1 MSSIRTVLPAL
12 WLVSL
17 IWRFSGPGTLQAQEP
32 SPYEI
37 FDVLILAEYE
47 HPGVEVRVE
56 GVVKPGQYPR
66 YLELDVSPDTRIAL
80 LTKPGP
86 QGKPVSEQIEAREE
100 DGRTYLPVDV
110 SEARFL
116 LRYYFNPFD
125 RESVKRTF
133 TYVLNTNEVLPE
145 FHIIIQKPVAAQN
158 FKHSLAEVEEQVG
171 EFDLTYYQ
179 QHIHGLQP
187 GAGFSV
193 AVEYD
198 NPTQALTLTE
208 LQARMERKQAE
219 GGAGQRAAGDGRPLS
234 LMTVFL
240 AVALLAICIFIAF
253 RLWGGE
259 KAAAL
264 GMAPWKARSA
274 IQPGEDSAESP
285 KERKFCN
292 GCGVPRRPGAR
303 FCSSCGKEF

>member
-1 MSSIRTVLPAL
+1 VRSWRSIAPVL
-12 WLVSL
+12 WLVVSV
-17 IWRFSGPGTLQAQEP
+17 WSPSGSDALQAQEP
-32 SPYEI
+32 SPYEK

-66 YLELDVSPDTRIAL
+66 YLELEVSPDARIAL

-86 QGKPVSEQIEAREE
+86 QGKPVSERIEAREE

-133 TYVLNTNEVLPE
+133 TYELTTNEVLSE
-145 FHIIIQKPVAAQN
+145 FHIILQEPIVARN
-158 FKHSLAEVEEQVG
+158 FRHSLAEAEEQVG
-171 EFDLTYYQ
+171 EFGLTYYQ

-219 GGAGQRAAGDGRPLS
+219 GGAGQRAAGDGRPLN
-234 LMTVFL
+234 LMTVL
-240 AVALLAICIFIAF
+240 LVVALLAGCLFIAF

-274 IQPGEDSAESP
+274 APPEAGSAKSL
-285 KERKFCN
+285 KEKRVCSD
-292 GCGVPRRPGAR
+292 CGTPRRPGAR
-303 FCSSCGKEF
+303 FCSHCGKEF

>member
-1 MSSIRTVLPAL
+1 MRSWRSIAPVL
-12 WLVSL
+12 WLVVSV
-17 IWRFSGPGTLQAQEP
+17 WSPSGSDALQAQEP

-66 YLELDVSPDTRIAL
+66 YLELEVSPDTRIAL

-86 QGKPVSEQIEAREE
+86 QGEPVDERIEAREE

-125 RESVKRTF
+125 RDSVKRTF
-133 TYVLNTNEVLPE
+133 TYELTTNEVLSE
-145 FHIIIQKPVAAQN
+145 FHIILQKPIVARN

-171 EFDLTYYQ
+171 EFGLTYYQ
-179 QHIHGLQP
+179 QHIHGLLP
-187 GAGFSV
+187 GASFSV
-193 AVEYD
+193 AIEYD
-198 NPTQALTLTE
+198 NPTNTLTLTE
-208 LQARMERKQAE
+208 LQSRMERKQAE

-240 AVALLAICIFIAF
+240 AVALLVICIFIAF

-259 KAAAL
+259 KGVAL

-303 FCSSCGKEF
+303 FCAHCGKEF